1 MKVID
6 SKKNT
11 FVCEVVTD
19 NYTLDEILKL
29 MDIAVD
35 DEGQLYDELNQKY
48 INAWYDDLITIKS
61 EK

>member
-29 MDIAVD
+29 MDIAVA

-48 INAWYDDLITIKS
+48 INAWYDDLITIK
-61 EK
+61 

>member
-48 INAWYDDLITIKS
+48 INAWYDDLITIK
-61 EK
+61 

>member
-6 SKKNT
+6 SKTNT
-11 FVCEVVTD
+11 FICEVVTD
-19 NYTLDEILKL
+19 NYTLDDILKM

-48 INAWYDDLITIKS
+48 INAWYDDLITIK
-61 EK
+61 

>member
-6 SKKNT
+6 SKTNT
-11 FVCEVVTD
+11 FICEVMTD

-48 INAWYDDLITIKS
+48 INAWYDDLITIK
-61 EK
+61 

>member
-11 FVCEVVTD
+11 FVCEVVTN

-48 INAWYDDLITIKS
+48 INAWYDDLITIK
-61 EK
+61 

>member
-11 FVCEVVTD
+11 FVCEVVT
-19 NYTLDEILKL
+19 NGTRTIDEILKL

-48 INAWYDDLITIKS
+48 INAWYDNLITID
-61 EK
+61 

>member
-35 DEGQLYDELNQKY
+35 NEGQLYDELNQKY
-48 INAWYDDLITIKS
+48 INAWYDDLITIK
-61 EK
+61 